1 MIRKNPGSATA
12 RPPLAIAAEWPDC
25 LLSRPSR
32 PSWSQTAA
40 EERLRRQRLIPEM
53 DSYAKRLQKSVD
65 EITAQRDDILSQ
77 VNSILGGGDEEA
89 AE

>member
-1 MIRKNPGSATA
+1 
-12 RPPLAIAAEWPDC
+12 
-25 LLSRPSR
+25 
-32 PSWSQTAA
+32 
-40 EERLRRQRLIPEM
+40 M